1 MSDGLTGTPG
11 HGMADGP
18 VPGSAPG
25 PGAPEALAP
34 EALAAEALAAGRAGA
49 GAPAGGRLV
58 HVSAPAAPTTAAPEA
73 PVGDFGAF
81 VRRAHRAGRLVV
93 QPRMGFGDPGAMRE
107 GLLATRS
114 ADATTV
120 GTLTLDSYTRI
131 GDLAAIDTALSEGIG
146 LNGFPIVSYD
156 VETTRAVLRGL
167 HGDDFPV
174 QVRHGSA
181 VPFDIFAALMRA
193 GLSATEGGPVS
204 YCLPYGRTPLDES
217 MRNWERS
224 TALFA
229 RLVEWGAS
237 PHIETFGGCMLG
249 QLCPPSMLVAVSVLE
264 ALFFHRLGIGDV
276 SVSYAQ
282 QTSGAQDVEAVR
294 ALRRLCAELLPDADW
309 HVVIYAYMG
318 VYPTTPEG
326 CYRLLGEAAELAVT
340 TGSERLI
347 VKTVA
352 ESRRIPTIEENV
364 AALEHADRVARA
376 ARRTAPGR
384 IAGSTAHPAPRVDA
398 RDSQTYAEARSLVDA
413 VLNSHPDLGQALLL
427 AFKCGYL
434 DIPYCLHPDNAG
446 RSRSYIDG
454 DGWLR
459 WADTGSLP
467 IAHLVGGRRSRPV
480 TSSDL
485 IQALSHVQRSYDQ
498 PFLYGSRPLS

>member
-1 MSDGLTGTPG
+1 M
-11 HGMADGP
+11 
-18 VPGSAPG
+18 
-25 PGAPEALAP
+25 
-34 EALAAEALAAGRAGA
+34 
-49 GAPAGGRLV
+49 
-58 HVSAPAAPTTAAPEA
+58 
-73 PVGDFGAF
+73 GDFGAF
-81 VRRAHRAGRLVV
+81 VRRAARAGRLVV
-93 QPRMGFGDPGAMRE
+93 QPRMGFGDPGRMRE
-107 GLLATRS
+107 GLLATRG

-120 GTLTLDSYTRI
+120 GTLTLDSFTRVR
-131 GDLAAIDTALSEGIG
+131 DLDAVETALREGIG
-146 LNGFPIVSYD
+146 LNGYPIVSYATD
-156 VETTRAVLRGL
+156 TTRAVLDGV
-167 HGDDFPV
+167 HADDFPV

-181 VPFDIFAALMRA
+181 APIDIFAALLRA

-229 RLVEWGAS
+229 QARAWGMR
-237 PHIETFGGCMLG
+237 PHLETFGGCMLG
-249 QLCPPSMLVAVSVLE
+249 QLCPPSVLVAVSVLE
-264 ALFFHRLGIGDV
+264 ALFFHRLGIDDV
-276 SVSYAQ
+276 SLSYAQ
-282 QTSGAQDVEAVR
+282 QTSRAQDREAVF

-326 CYRLLGEAAELAVT
+326 CLALLGQAAELAVD

-352 ESRRIPTIEENV
+352 ESRRIPTIAENV

-376 ARRTAPGR
+376 ARAALPHAAAPLHE
-384 IAGSTAHPAPRVDA
+384 TYP
-398 RDSQTYAEARSLVDA
+398 DSQTYAEARALVDA
-413 VLNSHPDLGQALLL
+413 VLNSHSDLGSALLL
-427 AFKCGYL
+427 AFKRGYL

-446 RSRSYIDG
+446 RCRSYIG
-454 DGWLR
+454 EDGWLR

-467 IAHLVGGRRSRPV
+467 IADIAGARTTRPV

-485 IQALSHVQRSYDQ
+485 LDALSYVRRGHDG
-498 PFLYGSRPLS
+498 PFLYGDHPTS

>member
-1 MSDGLTGTPG
+1 MRPGTAPVRTTTG
-11 HGMADGP
+11 
-18 VPGSAPG
+18 PG
-25 PGAPEALAP
+25 P
-34 EALAAEALAAGRAGA
+34 R
-49 GAPAGGRLV
+49 
-58 HVSAPAAPTTAAPEA
+58 
-73 PVGDFGAF
+73 VGDFGAF
-81 VRRAHRAGRLVV
+81 VRRAHQAGQLVV
-93 QPRMGFGDPGAMRE
+93 QPRMGFGEPATMRA
-107 GLLATRS
+107 GLHATRY

-120 GTLTLDSYTRI
+120 GTLTLDSYTRV
-131 GDLAAIDTALSEGIG
+131 GDLAAIGTALRDGTG

-156 VETTRAVLRGL
+156 VEITRAVLQGL
-167 HGDDFPV
+167 HADDFPV

-181 VPFDIFAALMRA
+181 APFDIFVALMRA

-224 TALFA
+224 SALFTQL
-229 RLVEWGAS
+229 RERGAS
-237 PHIETFGGCMLG
+237 PHMETFGGCMLG

-264 ALFFHRLGIGDV
+264 AVFFHRLGIDDL

-282 QTSGAQDVEAVR
+282 QTNGVQDREAVH

-318 VYPTTPEG
+318 VYPRTPEG
-326 CYRLLGEAAELAVT
+326 CYRLLGQAAELAVT

-352 ESRRIPTIEENV
+352 ESQRIPTIAENV
-364 AALEHADRVARA
+364 AALEYAGRVASQAVGGTGGGGSADGGPA
-376 ARRTAPGR
+376 AATG
-384 IAGSTAHPAPRVDA
+384 GSQQY
-398 RDSQTYAEARSLVDA
+398 DSQTYAEARALVDA
-413 VLNSHPDLGQALLL
+413 VLNSHPDLGHALLL
-427 AFKCGYL
+427 AFKRGYL
-434 DIPYCLHPDNAG
+434 DIPYCVHPDNAG

-467 IAHLVGGRRSRPV
+467 LADLVDGRRSRPV

-485 IQALSHVQRSYDQ
+485 LEALSYVQRSYDE
-498 PFLYGSRPLS
+498 PSLWGDSPHTAGPPVAPPSAPSEVRPPAPSEEGPPLP